1 MDRRRL
7 LAALATTGIAGCLG
21 DGGSDPT
28 ATPETTGTPETTAPP
43 QTTGTP
49 AASQTPTSTAGDT
62 PSATATET
70 DAPDTATPALGA
82 VADHPAA
89 ANLRAQPRRGE
100 FGGHVVLAFEDP
112 SCVRCAA
119 FHQRVVP
126 EIRQNLVEPGKA
138 AFVVRPYPVVYPWGD
153 PASRALEATFA
164 RDEATFWGLL
174 AYYYRNRDRFGMD
187 NVLRLTESFLAGT
200 GVDQNAVV
208 ADVESGAA
216 DEAVAANVAAAEAA
230 DLGRTTPV
238 VLLFRDG
245 QFVTSA
251 NGSVSYTLIA
261 NALGEA

>member
-7 LAALATTGIAGCLG
+7 LAALATAGVAGCLG
-21 DGGSDPT
+21 GGAGGDTGSATPEATPTPTEPPATTAVETTPTEPPATTADGTPT
-28 ATPETTGTPETTAPP
+28 ATPEP
-43 QTTGTP
+43 
-49 AASQTPTSTAGDT
+49 TPT
-62 PSATATET
+62 PS
-70 DAPDTATPALGA
+70 LGA

-89 ANLRAQPRRGE
+89 ADLRAQPHRGE

-119 FHQRVVP
+119 FHRRVVP
-126 EIRQNLVEPGKA
+126 QIRDELVAPGKA
-138 AFVVRPYPVVYPWGD
+138 AFVVRTYPVVYPWGD

-164 RDEATFWGLL
+164 RDETVFWELL
-174 AYYYRNRDRFGMD
+174 AYYYRNRDRFGTD

-208 ADVESGAA
+208 ADVASGAA
-216 DEAVAANVAAAEAA
+216 DDAVAADVAAAEAA

-238 VLLFRDG
+238 VVLFRDG
-245 QFVTSA
+245 EFVTTA